1 METVAQ
7 QRAGAQRSSTSP
19 LSDGRHGHAEQVCRG
34 DPSLFQSDVDCLS
47 LCVSL
52 AQRELGL
59 PGRDC
64 RTTKMRERDAR
75 AAIPANAAQIRL
87 CVKTVIARWAQSAG
101 TSGRICTAE
110 KSKTRDASDTQFV
123 AEREGF
129 EPPIRLPVCRISSA
143 VLSTTQPPLHR
154 RSVKHPLRG
163 YVSNA
168 RPLNKGA
175 RVGVR
180 QASSRDRNCARSRP
194 RPISTSLLLVWPSRA
209 SSSKENRLATRWKT

>member
-19 LSDGRHGHAEQVCRG
+19 LSDRRHGHAEH

-87 CVKTVIARWAQSAG
+87 CVKTVIAGWAQSPG
-101 TSGRICTAE
+101 TSGRICKTE
-110 KSKTRDASDTQFV
+110 KSKTRDRSDTHFV
-123 AEREGF
+123 AD
-129 EPPIRLPVCRISSA
+129 
-143 VLSTTQPPLHR
+143 
-154 RSVKHPLRG
+154 
-163 YVSNA
+163 
-168 RPLNKGA
+168 
-175 RVGVR
+175 RVGFK
-180 QASSRDRNCARSRP
+180 P
-194 RPISTSLLLVWPSRA
+194 RICL
-209 SSSKENRLATRWKT
+209 